1 MAAFPIQDGRFP
13 QPNRPISPIQH
24 GRFPQ
29 SNMDDFPNPTWTISP
44 IQHGRFQDAQ
54 NYEEMSSVLVS
65 TYLSLL
71 FFLKFP
77 HPELAI
83 ANQYIQLLVKCF
95 PQIQKQVNNISLSFF
110 LSLSLLSPEVAFKI
124 FTARLGLT
132 VQISQINIFKITL
145 INFALSLEKVEKIH
159 ANGLKISQNSLK

>member
-1 MAAFPIQDGRFP
+1 MADFPIPRWPLSPSKMADFP
-13 QPNRPISPIQH
+13 NPI

-29 SNMDDFPNPTWTISP
+29 SNMADFPNPTWTISP

-145 INFALSLEKVEKIH
+145 INFALSLEKVEKT
-159 ANGLKISQNSLK
+159 LMD